1 MTYAHSV
8 VMTPASEIIERC
20 GGPKTVADWLGL
32 ERTAVQRW
40 TYPRP
45 KGTGERVPMRH
56 WSALIAAAAQH
67 DKLISLAELMP
78 PDVAKVARREERARS
93 DAAA

>member
-1 MTYAHSV
+1 
-8 VMTPASEIIERC
+8 MTPASAIISRC

-40 TYPRP
+40 TYEPP

-56 WSALIAAAAQH
+56 WSALIAAAAKH
-67 DKLISLAELMP
+67 GHVVTLAELMP
-78 PDVAKVARREERARS
+78 SDVARVAKAEARKS
-93 DAAA
+93 AQDAA